1 MHSAAP
7 SGPGT
12 FRSEER
18 LRRIERATDM
28 PLLVLALAMIPLL
41 IGPVLVDLSEDVRR
55 ALMLAD
61 WMIWACFALDFGVKL
76 AIAPRRLAFA
86 RSHWLEA
93 LMVVLPFLR
102 PFRLLRLVRFVRV
115 GVALGLNVQVVSDI
129 ASQKGTKV
137 IAATVILILVAGA
150 SLTFLFER
158 AEDGANLT
166 SYGDALWW
174 AGVTMSTEIGRAHV

>member
-1 MHSAAP
+1 
-7 SGPGT
+7 
-12 FRSEER
+12 
-18 LRRIERATDM
+18 
-28 PLLVLALAMIPLL
+28 
-41 IGPVLVDLSEDVRR
+41 
-55 ALMLAD
+55 
-61 WMIWACFALDFGVKL
+61 
-76 AIAPRRLAFA
+76 
-86 RSHWLEA
+86 
-93 LMVVLPFLR
+93 MVVLPFLR

-174 AGVTMSTEIGRAHV
+174 AGVTMSTVGYGDHYPITPAGRGVAFALMLFGIAMLSAMTATIAAYLVRESDDEQITMSDLLRHIQELKAEVAELRRERDVGSAV